1 VAVPTTGGTPATLAS
16 GLDAPTALAV
26 DANAL
31 YYSTFDLGA
40 KGTVVAL
47 PLDGGVPLT
56 LATEQSYV
64 QAIVLDASYVYWT
77 TEDDATGKPP
87 GSVLRVAK

>member
-1 VAVPTTGGTPATLAS
+1 MPPTRSPPAP
-16 GLDAPTALAV
+16 APRPTRTTAAP
-26 DANAL
+26 A
-31 YYSTFDLGA
+31 
-40 KGTVVAL
+40 GTVAI
-47 PLDGGVPLT
+47 PPGGGVPLT